1 MGVHLGP
8 IGPRLAP
15 CWPHEPCYQGW
26 FRYISPPRPN
36 ISPVYVYT
44 TVRSRYI
51 VVSIL
56 QITRSCSVVGN
67 EVFYFY
73 RDVPTVLA
81 YYSQSMGCGGI
92 YEAKESGSNEW
103 IVLLV
108 YFRYNDYQPQF
119 IRVFLNSVTNIF
131 ADFDEHCL
139 ICSQWD
145 ILCDIPR
152 KYAQRCKVYS
162 DNYVRDLCLMLV
174 SMCFMW
180 DEYIIFFSIL
190 FHWHTMAKSAL
201 NGMGKYLTWIAWGH
215 TMRPPQS

>member
-1 MGVHLGP
+1 M
-8 IGPRLAP
+8 LAP
-15 CWPHEPCYQGW
+15 WTLLSGMISVH
-26 FRYISPPRPN
+26 ISPQTKYQSCICLYNSALPIYRGQYSPN
-36 ISPVYVYT
+36 NSK
-44 TVRSRYI
+44 
-51 VVSIL
+51 L
-56 QITRSCSVVGN
+56 FCCGQWSVL
-67 EVFYFY
+67 FY
-73 RDVPTVLA
+73 RDVPTVLT

-131 ADFDEHCL
+131 ADFDEHCP

-190 FHWHTMAKSAL
+190 FHWNTMAKSAL